1 MGKELQFLTYL
12 INKYLGH
19 VYLIQ
24 IYLFLFLIIAKVKI
38 YSSVMYLTNLTAKLN
53 SWEIQNKWL

>member
-24 IYLFLFLIIAKVKI
+24 IYLFLFLITAKVKI
-38 YSSVMYLTNLTAKLN
+38 CSSVMYLTNLTAKLN
-53 SWEIQNKWL
+53 S